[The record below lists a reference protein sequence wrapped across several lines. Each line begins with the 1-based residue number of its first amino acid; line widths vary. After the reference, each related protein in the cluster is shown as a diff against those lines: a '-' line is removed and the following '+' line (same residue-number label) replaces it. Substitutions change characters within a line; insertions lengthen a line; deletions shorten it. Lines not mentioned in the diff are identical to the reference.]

1 MRSRMYETKVS
12 TENSGAGVIKK
23 NRISRVTVGLTSQK
37 SVGSEPFARISSEPV
52 LGIQYVCIRRRDQV
66 IVKGVMI

>member
-23 NRISRVTVGLTSQK
+23 NRISYVTAEPSSLE
-37 SVGSEPFARISSEPV
+37 SVLDQSFSPVSPRSLFLVSNMYISDDS
-52 LGIQYVCIRRRDQV
+52 IRS
-66 IVKGVMI
+66 